1 MPRVRWG
8 ISGKSI
14 DDFDR
19 STQFTPYTGPIPP
32 SAVYQWQIKTLKS
45 VAPTKEKLPQL
56 RVGLELV
63 PRRSSEERY
72 AGYFIV
78 AFLNIGPKN
87 EFTYVPFLDAIGVS
101 GDDFENRTI
110 ADAEGKVQKIGK
122 WRNTGE
128 EQILAQLAD
137 GTDQHGKPRKE
148 IKWFG
153 PLTEED
159 YDDDETDDDEEY
171 DEEDEEYDDDDEEPF

>member
-45 VAPTKEKLPQL
+45 IAPTREKLPQL

-63 PRRSSEERY
+63 PRRKDEERY
-72 AGYFIV
+72 EGYFIV

-101 GDDFENRTI
+101 GSDFENRTI

-128 EQILAQLAD
+128 EQIMAQLAD
-137 GTDQHGKPRKE
+137 GQDQHGKPRKE

-153 PLTEED
+153 PLTDDDDGEEGED
-159 YDDDETDDDEEY
+159 YDDEEI
-171 DEEDEEYDDDDEEPF
+171 EEYDDEDDEEPF